1 VSGSIAQML
10 ASQKAMFNDCKDLSQ
25 VIFRIYQSN
34 SQDTTWPPSQNAY
47 SLGCGGAAEQYKQ
60 AWESI
65 HDCVRSSVGNVC
77 MTEAYDPLKDTSAQM
92 SKSVDEEIKT
102 RKACLTDF
110 DSYRRRLKGLQQK
123 RDKNEV
129 STVTYKICIQLFIL
143 LLFGYYYIYNRHKAK
158 ETLQLMQIHWL
169 KLCVLNQK
177 FRLLEKIII
186 QKTRKQSWISLMP
199 KKSTMSCL
207 IQPSYH

>member
-77 MTEAYDPLKDTSAQM
+77 MTEAYGPLKDTSAQM

-129 STVTYKICIQLFIL
+129 STDQFTDKYVYN
-143 LLFGYYYIYNRHKAK
+143 YSYHYYIYNRHKAK

-186 QKTRKQSWISLMP
+186 QKIRKQSWISLMP
-199 KKSTMSCL
+199 KKSMMSCL